1 MDYYYIKRLFDFT
14 FAVVGLIIFTP
25 IILLCC
31 LLLILSGEFSPL
43 YLSYRVGRK
52 EKLFKIYKLRTMQ
65 QTKQQPSQHFTDHDD
80 ERITF
85 LGKILRATKLDELP
99 QFYNILI
106 GDLSFVGP
114 RPQLPEIYDKYD
126 EETKARLKTIKP
138 GVTGLGSLVFR
149 NESQLL
155 EQVDPDDRADF
166 YDNTIVFSKGNLEKW
181 YVKNRGF
188 ILDLK
193 ILVFTAVILF
203 FTKATRFLD
212 YFIGIPVAILQ
223 NKENI

>member
-52 EKLFKIYKLRTMQ
+52 EKLFKIYKLRTMK

-212 YFIGIPVAILQ
+212 YFIGIPVAILK
-223 NKENI
+223 NKENL

>member
-1 MDYYYIKRLFDFT
+1 MDYYHIKRLFDFT

-155 EQVDPDDRADF
+155 EQVEPDDRADF

-212 YFIGIPVAILQ
+212 YFIGIPVVILK
-223 NKENI
+223 NKENL

>member
-223 NKENI
+223 NKENL